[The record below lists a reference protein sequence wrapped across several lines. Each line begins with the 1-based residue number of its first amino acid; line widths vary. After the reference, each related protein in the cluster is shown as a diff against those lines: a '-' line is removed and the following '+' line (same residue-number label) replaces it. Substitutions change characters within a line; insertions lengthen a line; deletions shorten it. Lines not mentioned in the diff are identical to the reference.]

1 MSVKAVIEKFHA
13 DESENSP
20 FSGEKCSN
28 PDKTATNC
36 FDLAISKSV
45 NDMDHNRSS
54 ALRDN
59 IGAIVEMMDKS
70 PRYTNN
76 ICRRINVVSRGCES
90 ATDKDKVDKDVC
102 FANLASSNVGKI
114 IEKMMFGSSL
124 GRPGKASRN
133 LCQNRALSMGGKFG
147 Y

>member
-1 MSVKAVIEKFHA
+1 MP

-45 NDMDHNRSS
+45 NDMYYNRSS

-90 ATDKDKVDKDVC
+90 ATDKDKVYKDVC

-114 IEKMMFGSSL
+114 TEKMMFGSSL
-124 GRPGKASRN
+124 GSTGKSIEKLVSESCLVDGREISV
-133 LCQNRALSMGGKFG
+133 LRSHCR
-147 Y
+147 